1 MKDTA
6 EIMEGDVEWDIEAH
20 FIEICGLDFNEY
32 FESYET
38 TLNREIFEK
47 NLDKILD
54 SFEPDTYVEYL
65 ILGYFILKTGAEVP
79 KSLINKIAE
88 ISKPENDT
96 YKWAN
101 EDYKKE
107 RVIYLND
114 LHKKILNHKPGQIT
128 RLLEEGG
135 GHPPKIL
142 LSKKKIETLIEKGCL
157 LERTI
162 ELLDEDHPEK
172 ITREILSENLIWH
185 CPLNTA
191 EDASLEEIYEERRHF
206 FLQPI
211 IAALFNEGIDT
222 PEKVREMFISVEN
235 PEGIPL
241 DELIDLVK
249 TSFKRTF
256 SIDVDTWED
265 AVEYLN
271 KKRQKSFPTEKD
283 LKWWKRIQSY
293 IKKNKPLN
301 LRQIIDDGI
310 IKDLSYEELGRKI
323 LNFWILRDY
332 IGLEDKEEDEELKT
346 IMLRLLNDFS

>member
-1 MKDTA
+1 MHD
-6 EIMEGDVEWDIEAH
+6 
-20 FIEICGLDFNEY
+20 
-32 FESYET
+32 
-38 TLNREIFEK
+38 
-47 NLDKILD
+47 
-54 SFEPDTYVEYL
+54 
-65 ILGYFILKTGAEVP
+65 
-79 KSLINKIAE
+79 
-88 ISKPENDT
+88 
-96 YKWAN
+96 
-101 EDYKKE
+101 
-107 RVIYLND
+107 
-114 LHKKILNHKPGQIT
+114 KILNHKPGQIT

-142 LSKKKIETLIEKGCL
+142 LSEKKIETLIEKGCPL
-157 LERTI
+157 KRTI

-206 FLQPI
+206 FLQPL

-249 TSFKRTF
+249 TSFKRAF

-265 AVEYLN
+265 AVEYLK

-283 LKWWKRIQSY
+283 LKWWNHIQSY
-293 IKKNKPLN
+293 IKKTKPLN

-310 IKDLSYEELGRKI
+310 ITDLSYEELGRKI

-346 IMLRLLNDFS
+346 IMLRLLNEFS